1 MTESPLTPRYKEEIK
16 RNIEE
21 IRENIARAAAQA
33 GRSQEEVQLMAVTK
47 TVHPD
52 AVNCAWENGIDLFG
66 ENRVQEYASKASFYR
81 FGPEKIH
88 FIGTLQ
94 SNKAGQLIGR
104 VSCVES
110 VNSLKLAAELNKR
123 AAELAAPLD
132 ILLEI
137 NIGSE
142 ANKTGLN
149 PTEMNAFLDNM
160 GRFKNLCLRDLMCI
174 PPFDASEY
182 ETERYFDQ
190 MAKLFVDIKD
200 KKSDNINVNILS
212 MGMTGDYALA
222 VRHGSTLVRIG
233 TGIFGRR
240 N

>member
-1 MTESPLTPRYKEEIK
+1 
-16 RNIEE
+16 
-21 IRENIARAAAQA
+21 
-33 GRSQEEVQLMAVTK
+33 
-47 TVHPD
+47 
-52 AVNCAWENGIDLFG
+52 
-66 ENRVQEYASKASFYR
+66 
-81 FGPEKIH
+81 
-88 FIGTLQ
+88 
-94 SNKAGQLIGR
+94 
-104 VSCVES
+104 
-110 VNSLKLAAELNKR
+110 
-123 AAELAAPLD
+123 
-132 ILLEI
+132 
-137 NIGSE
+137 
-142 ANKTGLN
+142 
-149 PTEMNAFLDNM
+149 
-160 GRFKNLCLRDLMCI
+160 MCI